1 MKPAYSVRQTVE
13 TDLERIWFYTFQEWG
28 VEQADTY
35 IRSLIARFAW
45 LAENPNA
52 GKPRDDVKP
61 GYFSFPEGM
70 HIVFYTIGETGIDI
84 IGIPHQSRDM
94 VDYLQNADD

>member
-1 MKPAYSVRQTVE
+1 MTPVYRVRQAVE
-13 TDLERIWFYTFQEWG
+13 ADLEAIWFYSFHEWG

-45 LAENPNA
+45 LADNPYA
-52 GKPRDDVKP
+52 GKPRDDIKP

-70 HIVFYTIGETGIDI
+70 RIVFYTIGEMGIDI
-84 IGIPHQSRDM
+84 IGIPHQGMDIIP
-94 VDYLQNADD
+94 YLENID